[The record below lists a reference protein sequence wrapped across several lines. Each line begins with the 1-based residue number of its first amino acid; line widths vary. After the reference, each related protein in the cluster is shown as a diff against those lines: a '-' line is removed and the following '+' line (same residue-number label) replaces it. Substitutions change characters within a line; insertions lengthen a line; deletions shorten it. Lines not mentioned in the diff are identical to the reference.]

1 MEVGWWCEVRGA
13 RWDAKG
19 WEPYLQ
25 DHLTHGHELL
35 LLKCLPLGRVQG
47 LGTLGR
53 LEPLVQSTTASVC
66 RLGGLLCG
74 VDVCLFGWVCIPW
87 RPPPSSQSMWQPFY
101 FKKKLFLV
109 VCVCE

>member
-66 RLGGLLCG
+66 RLGGLLLCG
-74 VDVCLFGWVCIPW
+74 VDVCLFGWVHTVAPAAFISVHVATILRLLC
-87 RPPPSSQSMWQPFY
+87 SSL
-101 FKKKLFLV
+101 KN
-109 VCVCE
+109 